1 MTSRAC
7 TPPSCSWEQRSLP
20 SNGASASARLSLSIP
35 RSELSHISVEW
46 LPLRIFLSNDF
57 QRKSPGD
64 KILFGMRRIK
74 KSVGDLSEN
83 HFSVSI
89 GLDFGSRSFLRSEL
103 SHIHCLTFRCR
114 LGLLMLIQRAKIWI
128 AVSSKLQTS
137 HGKRSLSSARACS
150 ISRTQR

>member
-64 KILFGMRRIK
+64 KILFGMRRIQ

-83 HFSVSI
+83 HFSVSF
-89 GLDFGSRSFLRSEL
+89 GLDFGSPSFLKSVVPNCLISPLNNGYHSE
-103 SHIHCLTFRCR
+103 SFCLTIFREKVRETKYC
-114 LGLLMLIQRAKIWI
+114 LECGE
-128 AVSSKLQTS
+128 
-137 HGKRSLSSARACS
+137 
-150 ISRTQR
+150 